1 MDELKKVLRE
11 NLIDNDE
18 VTKAIDEL
26 VEEECQQT
34 KQCAN
39 KGRTAAGI
47 LFATSWGF
55 LLQGE
60 FEHNGW
66 LAIVILLSTLYFALD
81 MLRHLWYSYLARK
94 LYWKSVEIRNRI
106 KDMKMDGMDVCLPVN
121 DSETDIP
128 ERDMTSKEIRTKLS
142 TLSDKTFNVLK
153 LQMLLLI
160 IMVITLGVFVC
171 IKYNIL

>member
-1 MDELKKVLRE
+1 
-11 NLIDNDE
+11 
-18 VTKAIDEL
+18 
-26 VEEECQQT
+26 
-34 KQCAN
+34 
-39 KGRTAAGI
+39 
-47 LFATSWGF
+47 
-55 LLQGE
+55 
-60 FEHNGW
+60 
-66 LAIVILLSTLYFALD
+66 
-81 MLRHLWYSYLARK
+81 
-94 LYWKSVEIRNRI
+94 
-106 KDMKMDGMDVCLPVN
+106 MDGMDVCLPVN